1 MGRDEATDAAS
12 AGEVDGVAGLLE
24 HLEHPHVRVALGAA
38 CPERHAELRPR
49 QVPRDPGQIGVG
61 QGKIPL
67 PRAVAD
73 DALEELERPGPARLA
88 RLVADEDHLEVAALR
103 GLGDPAEP
111 LHLVGVP
118 GQGDHAI
125 QLVEHHGEV
134 LGLEVARN
142 QDGGAL

>member
-1 MGRDEATDAAS
+1 GGLLQHPRRLLCAACAASECAAEALAEPLLVEGLAKPLVGLLRVVAERDMARNEAADAA
-12 AGEVDGVAGLLE
+12 AADEVDGVAGLLE

-73 DALEELERPGPARLA
+73 DALEELERPGPA
-88 RLVADEDHLEVAALR
+88 
-103 GLGDPAEP
+103 
-111 LHLVGVP
+111 
-118 GQGDHAI
+118 
-125 QLVEHHGEV
+125 
-134 LGLEVARN
+134 
-142 QDGGAL
+142 